1 MEKKS
6 SALEPLI
13 PSLDLFNAVSDET
26 RLKILMILSRSEFT
40 VNELKEILGI
50 HQSNA
55 SRHLAKLSSCG
66 LLKDRREG
74 TKAFYG
80 LSDDLYL
87 SRKLYD
93 MISKAWEQ
101 LSDLALVESKVEE
114 LLVARRN
121 SNTAKFHKLSEAG
134 GSLKAQISL
143 FAHLMLP
150 FEHAIDIGCGE
161 GGDLSFMLANRCKQV
176 TAIDINET
184 TVKGVM
190 DSAREKGT
198 ENLNAICSDMRKI
211 PLPTVCADLVLMSQV
226 LHHAPSPQ
234 EALAEAVRLLTPG
247 GTLALLD
254 LAEHQEEELRE
265 SHGHLWLG
273 FSKER
278 IQFLLQNLPCRIDTS
293 EIIQSEISTEEKLPA
308 ICVIVKKNLP
318 A

>member
-1 MEKKS
+1 MRKKS
-6 SALEPLI
+6 PALEPLT
-13 PSLDLFNAVSDET
+13 PSLELFNAISDEM
-26 RLKILMILSRSEFT
+26 RLKILMILSHSEFT

-55 SRHLAKLSSCG
+55 SRHLSKLSNCG

-101 LSDLALVESKVEE
+101 LPDLAIVESKVED
-114 LLVARRN
+114 LLIGRRN
-121 SNTAKFHKLSEAG
+121 GYTAKFHKLSEAG

-143 FAHLMLP
+143 FAHLMIN

-161 GGDLSFMLANRCKQV
+161 GGDLSFMLAERCKQV
-176 TAIDINET
+176 TAIDINES
-184 TVKGVM
+184 TVHGVKAI
-190 DSAREKGT
+190 AREKGV
-198 ENLNAICSDMRKI
+198 ENIEAICADMRKI
-211 PLPTVCADLVLMSQV
+211 PLPSECADLVLMSQV

-234 EALAEAVRLLTPG
+234 ESLAEAVRLLSPG

-254 LAEHQEEELRE
+254 LAEHSEEELRE
-265 SHGHLWLG
+265 THGHLWLG
-273 FSKER
+273 FSRER
-278 IQFLLQNLPCRIDTS
+278 IQFLLQNTPCHIETS
-293 EIIQSEISTEEKLPA
+293 EIIQSEISAEKKLPA
-308 ICVIVKKNLP
+308 ICIIVKKDS
-318 A
+318 

>member
-1 MEKKS
+1 MRKKS
-6 SALEPLI
+6 PALEPLT
-13 PSLDLFNAVSDET
+13 PSLELFNAISDEM
-26 RLKILMILSRSEFT
+26 RLKILMILSHSEFT

-55 SRHLAKLSSCG
+55 SRHLSKLSNCG

-101 LSDLALVESKVEE
+101 LPDLAIVESKVED
-114 LLVARRN
+114 LLIGRRN
-121 SNTAKFHKLSEAG
+121 GYTAKFHKLSEAG

-143 FAHLMLP
+143 FAHLMIN

-161 GGDLSFMLANRCKQV
+161 GGDLSFMLAERCKQV
-176 TAIDINET
+176 TAIDINES
-184 TVKGVM
+184 TVHGVKAI
-190 DSAREKGT
+190 AREKGV
-198 ENLNAICSDMRKI
+198 ENIEAICADMRKI
-211 PLPTVCADLVLMSQV
+211 PLPSECADLVLMSQV

-234 EALAEAVRLLTPG
+234 ESLAEAVRLLSPG

-254 LAEHQEEELRE
+254 LAEHSEEELRE
-265 SHGHLWLG
+265 THGHLWLG
-273 FSKER
+273 FSRER
-278 IQFLLQNLPCRIDTS
+278 IQFLLQNTPCHIETS
-293 EIIQSEISTEEKLPA
+293 EIIQSEISAEKKLPA
-308 ICVIVKKNLP
+308 ICVIVKKDS
-318 A
+318 

>member
-1 MEKKS
+1 MHKKS
-6 SALEPLI
+6 QVLEPLT
-13 PSLDLFNAVSDET
+13 PSLELFNAISDEM
-26 RLKILMILSRSEFT
+26 RLKILMILSHSEFT

-55 SRHLAKLSSCG
+55 SRHLSKLSNCG

-101 LSDLALVESKVEE
+101 LPDLPIVESKVED
-114 LLVARRN
+114 LLIGRRN
-121 SNTAKFHKLSEAG
+121 GYTAKFHKLSEAG

-143 FAHLMLP
+143 FAHLMIA

-161 GGDLSFMLANRCKQV
+161 GGDLSFMLAERCKQV
-176 TAIDINET
+176 TAIDINES
-184 TVKGVM
+184 TVHGVKAI
-190 DSAREKGT
+190 AREKGV
-198 ENLNAICSDMRKI
+198 ENIEAICADMRKI
-211 PLPTVCADLVLMSQV
+211 PLPAECADLVLMSQV

-234 EALAEAVRLLTPG
+234 ESLAEAIRLLSPG

-254 LAEHQEEELRE
+254 LAEHSEEELRE
-265 SHGHLWLG
+265 THGHLWLG
-273 FSKER
+273 FSRER
-278 IQFLLQNLPCRIDTS
+278 IQFLLQNLPCHIETS
-293 EIIQSEISTEEKLPA
+293 EIIQSEISAEKKLPA
-308 ICVIVKKNLP
+308 ICIIVKKDS
-318 A
+318 

>member
-1 MEKKS
+1 MRKKS
-6 SALEPLI
+6 PALEPLT
-13 PSLDLFNAVSDET
+13 PSLELFNAISDEM
-26 RLKILMILSRSEFT
+26 RLKILMILSHSEFT

-55 SRHLAKLSSCG
+55 SRHLSKLSNCG

-101 LSDLALVESKVEE
+101 LPDLAIVESKVED
-114 LLVARRN
+114 LLIGRRN
-121 SNTAKFHKLSEAG
+121 GYTAKFHKLSEAG

-143 FAHLMLP
+143 FAHLMIN

-161 GGDLSFMLANRCKQV
+161 GGDLSFMLAERCKQV
-176 TAIDINET
+176 TAIDINES
-184 TVKGVM
+184 TVHGVKAI
-190 DSAREKGT
+190 AREKGV
-198 ENLNAICSDMRKI
+198 ENIEAICADMRKI
-211 PLPTVCADLVLMSQV
+211 PLPSECADLVLMSQV

-234 EALAEAVRLLTPG
+234 ESLTEAVRLLSPG

-254 LAEHQEEELRE
+254 LAEHSEEELRE
-265 SHGHLWLG
+265 THGHLWLG
-273 FSKER
+273 FSRER
-278 IQFLLQNLPCRIDTS
+278 IQFLLQNTPCHIETS
-293 EIIQSEISTEEKLPA
+293 EIIQSEISAEKKLPA
-308 ICVIVKKNLP
+308 ICVIVKKDS
-318 A
+318 

>member
-1 MEKKS
+1 MRKKS
-6 SALEPLI
+6 PALEPLT
-13 PSLDLFNAVSDET
+13 PSLELFNAISDEM
-26 RLKILMILSRSEFT
+26 RLKILMILSHSEFT

-55 SRHLAKLSSCG
+55 SRHLSKLSNCG

-101 LSDLALVESKVEE
+101 FPDLAIVESKVED
-114 LLVARRN
+114 LLIGRRN
-121 SNTAKFHKLSEAG
+121 GYTAKFHKLSEAG

-143 FAHLMLP
+143 FAHLMIN

-161 GGDLSFMLANRCKQV
+161 GGDLSFMLAERCKQV
-176 TAIDINET
+176 TAIDINES
-184 TVKGVM
+184 TVHGVKAI
-190 DSAREKGT
+190 AREKGV
-198 ENLNAICSDMRKI
+198 ENIEAICADMRKI
-211 PLPTVCADLVLMSQV
+211 PLPSECADLVLMSQV

-234 EALAEAVRLLTPG
+234 ESLTEAVRLLSPG

-254 LAEHQEEELRE
+254 LAEHSEEELRE
-265 SHGHLWLG
+265 THGHLWLG
-273 FSKER
+273 FSRER
-278 IQFLLQNLPCRIDTS
+278 IQFLLQNTPCHIETS
-293 EIIQSEISTEEKLPA
+293 EIIQSEISAEKKLPA
-308 ICVIVKKNLP
+308 ICVIVKKDS
-318 A
+318 

>member
-1 MEKKS
+1 MHKKS
-6 SALEPLI
+6 QVLEPLT
-13 PSLDLFNAVSDET
+13 PSLELFNAISDEM
-26 RLKILMILSRSEFT
+26 RLKILMILSHSEFT

-55 SRHLAKLSSCG
+55 SRHLSKLSNCG

-101 LSDLALVESKVEE
+101 LPDLPIVESKVED
-114 LLVARRN
+114 LLIGRRN
-121 SNTAKFHKLSEAG
+121 GYTAKFHKLSEAG

-143 FAHLMLP
+143 FAHLMIA

-161 GGDLSFMLANRCKQV
+161 GGDLSFMLAERCKQV
-176 TAIDINET
+176 TAIDINES
-184 TVKGVM
+184 TVHGVKAI
-190 DSAREKGT
+190 AREKGV
-198 ENLNAICSDMRKI
+198 ENIEAICADMRKI
-211 PLPTVCADLVLMSQV
+211 PLPAECADLVLMSQV

-234 EALAEAVRLLTPG
+234 ESLAEAVRLLSPG

-254 LAEHQEEELRE
+254 LAEHSEEELRE
-265 SHGHLWLG
+265 THGHLWLG
-273 FSKER
+273 FSRER
-278 IQFLLQNLPCRIDTS
+278 IQFLLQNLPCHIETS
-293 EIIQSEISTEEKLPA
+293 EIIQSEISAEKKLPA
-308 ICVIVKKNLP
+308 ICIIVKKDS
-318 A
+318 

>member
-1 MEKKS
+1 MRKKS
-6 SALEPLI
+6 PALEPLT
-13 PSLDLFNAVSDET
+13 PSLELFNAISDEM
-26 RLKILMILSRSEFT
+26 RLKILMILSHSEFT

-55 SRHLAKLSSCG
+55 SRHLSKLSNCG

-101 LSDLALVESKVEE
+101 LPDLAIVESKVED
-114 LLVARRN
+114 LLIGRRN
-121 SNTAKFHKLSEAG
+121 GYTAKFHKLSEAG

-143 FAHLMLP
+143 FAHLMIN

-161 GGDLSFMLANRCKQV
+161 GGDLSFMLAERCKQV
-176 TAIDINET
+176 TAIDINES
-184 TVKGVM
+184 TVHGVKAI
-190 DSAREKGT
+190 AREKGV
-198 ENLNAICSDMRKI
+198 ENIEAICADMRKI
-211 PLPTVCADLVLMSQV
+211 PLPSECADLVLMSQV

-234 EALAEAVRLLTPG
+234 ESLAEAVRLLSPG

-254 LAEHQEEELRE
+254 LAEHSEEELRE
-265 SHGHLWLG
+265 THGHLWLG
-273 FSKER
+273 FSRER
-278 IQFLLQNLPCRIDTS
+278 IQFLLQNMPCHIETS
-293 EIIQSEISTEEKLPA
+293 EIIQSEISAEKKLPA
-308 ICVIVKKNLP
+308 ICVIVKKDS
-318 A
+318 